1 VQQHPH
7 DTHVAYLQATGMGYP
22 GITLET
28 GVNEL
33 AAFMMVCSTR
43 LPHFSRPVV
52 QSGLAQFTAH
62 RPSTLFFH
70 FSLLSASICL
80 LQEMESFEIRSRA
93 DECLSDFDA
102 LVVVQ
107 PSADDRRNADD
118 LDGEEQR
125 ARFLIWSANIGVF
138 ADGHA
143 SLDYRLRDSLEA
155 RKLMLDLLRS
165 LKNYLR
171 RGLQRSSLI

>member
-1 VQQHPH
+1 MQH
-7 DTHVAYLQATGMGYP
+7 
-22 GITLET
+22 E
-28 GVNEL
+28 
-33 AAFMMVCSTR
+33 AAPLSR
-43 LPHFSRPVV
+43 LVV
-52 QSGLAQFTAH
+52 QSGPAQFTAH
-62 RPSTLFFH
+62 RPSTLFLRL
-70 FSLLSASICL
+70 SLLSASICL

-107 PSADDRRNADD
+107 PTDDRRNADD

>member
-1 VQQHPH
+1 
-7 DTHVAYLQATGMGYP
+7 
-22 GITLET
+22 
-28 GVNEL
+28 
-33 AAFMMVCSTR
+33 
-43 LPHFSRPVV
+43 
-52 QSGLAQFTAH
+52 
-62 RPSTLFFH
+62 
-70 FSLLSASICL
+70 
-80 LQEMESFEIRSRA
+80 MESFEIRSRA

-107 PSADDRRNADD
+107 PTADDRRNADD